1 MENTN
6 SMDIYDV
13 LDFKEK
19 VRDDNMLY
27 DFINAM
33 TTMSFNK
40 KSKDITIKK
49 YLNKIPEDN
58 YKILNSKKISIH
70 DYLTKEE
77 VAELYKN
84 QN

>member
-40 KSKDITIKK
+40 KSKDIAIKK